1 MDEIREQMEHTKE
14 IADAISNPV
23 NVGVDVDEVTI
34 SITGPHINDTQCRN
48 RILLRTNLLSW
59 NKRYLMRSLR
69 VRRMCRCMRLLGQV
83 PWRVR
88 GFLTISG

>member
-34 SITGPHINDTQCRN
+34 FHNRIPFDDTECRN
-48 RILLRTNLLSW
+48 RIL
-59 NKRYLMRSLR
+59 
-69 VRRMCRCMRLLGQV
+69 
-83 PWRVR
+83 
-88 GFLTISG
+88 